1 MKKTAEQKPQNK
13 VTNTASVHASKF
25 ACCKATIYKLCANK
39 LWATS
44 PKIVTFESMTLR
56 ANKLASFKPTS
67 IIAAFQFFNLENC
80 NSV

>member
-39 LWATS
+39 L
-44 PKIVTFESMTLR
+44 
-56 ANKLASFKPTS
+56 
-67 IIAAFQFFNLENC
+67 
-80 NSV
+80 